1 MHYCVMI
8 NPPKNAPKNVIFS
21 QKRKFGDFSSFLGKF
36 LGTQKR
42 VNHGLYR
49 HFVNLPKN
57 RIWEIFYVTVQIDFL
72 FFLRFCAKIFCT
84 FECLN
89 FDTMNILQF
98 VVHYNICTYDLIS
111 LYYLALLSMSLI
123 NGLK

>member
-1 MHYCVMI
+1 MI

-84 FECLN
+84 FEHRIFPDEIHVSSAFTPSKNPHFKGKNKGTESSITLN
-89 FDTMNILQF
+89 LVPF
-98 VVHYNICTYDLIS
+98 
-111 LYYLALLSMSLI
+111 
-123 NGLK
+123 LKY